1 MKTLSVHENIVGI
14 KDATGDLIRGQWLL
28 RESDPSFFVY
38 SGDDPTAVPL
48 ILCGAVGN
56 ISVTAN
62 ILPKT
67 MAKLCKLALDG
78 KAGEAGRLN
87 KKLLPIHR
95 ALFVE
100 SNPVPVKWLLY
111 RLGFIGRSIRLPL
124 IEPSDANKVF
134 LENILFLLI

>member
-1 MKTLSVHENIVGI
+1 
-14 KDATGDLIRGQWLL
+14 
-28 RESDPSFFVY
+28 
-38 SGDDPTAVPL
+38 
-48 ILCGAVGN
+48 
-56 ISVTAN
+56 
-62 ILPKT
+62 
-67 MAKLCKLALDG
+67 MADLCKLALDG
-78 KAGEAGRLN
+78 KVGEASRLN

-134 LENILFLLI
+134 LENIIASIRELEGED

>member
-1 MKTLSVHENIVGI
+1 
-14 KDATGDLIRGQWLL
+14 
-28 RESDPSFFVY
+28 
-38 SGDDPTAVPL
+38 
-48 ILCGAVGN
+48 VGN

-78 KAGEAGRLN
+78 KAGEASRLN

-111 RLGFIGRSIRLPL
+111 RLGYIGRSIRLPL

-134 LENILFLLI
+134 LENIIASIRELEGED